1 MPLDAD
7 LNTFGPVKAYS
18 GIWSKATSTNA
29 TLEKN
34 FPEDN
39 AVGVLEVLLPAILQ
53 VRNALPRETAMYT
66 CVNSPIG
73 GMALM
78 VRGAYG
84 VTLNLLPAL

>member
-1 MPLDAD
+1 MKNNGEMPLDAD

-39 AVGVLEVLLPAILQ
+39 AVGVA
-53 VRNALPRETAMYT
+53 
-66 CVNSPIG
+66 
-73 GMALM
+73 
-78 VRGAYG
+78 
-84 VTLNLLPAL
+84 

>member
-7 LNTFGPVKAYS
+7 LNTFGPVKAYL

-53 VRNALPRETAMYT
+53 VRNASPRETAMYT
-66 CVNSPIG
+66 YADSPIS

-84 VTLNLLPAL
+84 VTLNQLPAL